1 MAYRSRQASPA
12 SASIARSNSRNKKG
26 SRTSLTS
33 GSAGRKRLTRDAT
46 IDDDVPAASAE
57 VPGATTPM
65 SGKHKG
71 GKGVKSSKKD
81 RATSAGVSAG
91 GTEPTKTDGGLAIAR
106 AVQRSMRHG
115 TRSEDG
121 NDTDDEQLGFE
132 DQACY
137 RDPAPLKWK
146 IFEAAAEA
154 NGQRYVHLHS
164 DSGNY
169 TASCRV
175 FVLCIHLF
183 S

>member
-1 MAYRSRQASPA
+1 TTVEHGSWYNPPQTPCRIQEGETKILPRLRFVYHGMAYRSRQASPA

-115 TRSEDG
+115 TRSED
-121 NDTDDEQLGFE
+121 
-132 DQACY
+132 
-137 RDPAPLKWK
+137 
-146 IFEAAAEA
+146 
-154 NGQRYVHLHS
+154 
-164 DSGNY
+164 
-169 TASCRV
+169 
-175 FVLCIHLF
+175 
-183 S
+183 